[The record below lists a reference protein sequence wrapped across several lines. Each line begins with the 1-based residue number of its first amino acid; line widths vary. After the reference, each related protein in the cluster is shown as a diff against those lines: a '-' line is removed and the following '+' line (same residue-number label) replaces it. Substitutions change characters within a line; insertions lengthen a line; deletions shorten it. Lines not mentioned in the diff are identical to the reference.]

1 MKKFKQ
7 MLQALVI
14 AMLSFLPVS
23 CHYNYTAPFLWAGQ
37 TSVSHQA
44 CFTLW
49 LLSSCWFI
57 WLFMVSVEV
66 YKKGWD
72 EAGIK

>member
-1 MKKFKQ
+1 MKKLKQ

-23 CHYNYTAPFLWAGQ
+23 CHYNYSAPFLWAGQ

-44 CFTLW
+44 CITLW
-49 LLSSCWFI
+49 VITIGALVWGLC
-57 WLFMVSVEV
+57 VAVEV
-66 YKKGWD
+66 WRKGW
-72 EAGIK
+72 EKAGT